1 MLKEFKFPDIGEG
14 IEEGEI
20 VRWYI
25 KEGDKVEEHQVVGE
39 VETDKAVAEIPS
51 PYSGTVLKIN
61 FKEGETVKV
70 GQVLFVIG
78 EVGEKVETKPEVKAP
93 KFTAAGAVGYL
104 EEAPE
109 EEVKPKPVI
118 TRHSTAEP
126 QVLATPIVRKLA
138 KDLGADITKIPGT
151 GPEGRITEEDVRKAG
166 ETKETPE
173 EKVPEIKKVRKY
185 DMWGYIDHVPL
196 KGLRKAIARHMV
208 ESVKHIPHV
217 TAMDEVDVTKLVILR
232 EQEKVKAQQQGIKLT
247 YLPFII
253 KACISGL
260 KEFPLLNAILDEE
273 NEDIIIK
280 KYYNIGFAVD
290 VDGEGLVVPVIKYA
304 DRKSILDIA
313 RELQEL
319 SEKART
325 RKLDLNDMRGGSFSI
340 TNYGSVGGMFATP
353 IINYPESAILGVGR
367 IYEKPAV
374 VEGKIEIRK
383 ILPLS
388 LVFDHR
394 VTDGAYA
401 ARFLN
406 AIISNLQNPE
416 KLLETLH
423 L

>member
-1 MLKEFKFPDIGEG
+1 MPKEFKFPDIGEG

-51 PYSGTVLKIN
+51 PYFGTVLKIN

-70 GQVLFVIG
+70 GQVLFIIG
-78 EVGEKVETKPEVKAP
+78 EEGEKIIAPEVKAP

-109 EEVKPKPVI
+109 EEVKPAPVI
-118 TRHSTAEP
+118 ARPSTAEP

-138 KDLGADITKIPGT
+138 KDLEVDITKVIGT
-151 GPEGRITEEDVRKAG
+151 GPEGRITEDDVRKA
-166 ETKETPE
+166 T
-173 EKVPEIKKVRKY
+173 EKVPEKKVPEMKVVKKY
-185 DMWGYIDHVPL
+185 DMWGYVDHTPL
-196 KGLRKAIARHMV
+196 KGIRKAIARHMV

-217 TAMDEVDVTKLVILR
+217 TTMDEADVSDLVKLR
-232 EQEKVKAQQQGIKLT
+232 ESEKVKAQEQGIKLT
-247 YLPFII
+247 YLPFIM
-253 KACISGL
+253 KACIVAL
-260 KEFPLLNAILDEE
+260 KEFPLLNASLDEE

-280 KYYNIGFAVD
+280 KYYSIGFAVD

-313 RELQEL
+313 KELQKL
-319 SEKART
+319 SEKARA
-325 RKLDLNDMRGGSFSI
+325 RKLDLNDMRGGTFSI
-340 TNYGSVGGMFATP
+340 TNYGSIGAIYATP
-353 IINYPESAILGVGR
+353 IINYPESAILGIGR
-367 IYEKPAV
+367 IYDKPLV
-374 VEGKIEIRK
+374 VDGKIEIRK
-383 ILPLS
+383 VMPLS

-394 VTDGAYA
+394 IADGAYA
-401 ARFLN
+401 TRFLN
-406 AIISNLQNPE
+406 IIILNLQTPE
-416 KLLETLH
+416 RH

>member
-1 MLKEFKFPDIGEG
+1 MPKEFKFPDIGEG

-51 PYSGTVLKIN
+51 PYPGTVLKIN

-78 EVGEKVETKPEVKAP
+78 EEGEHVSEVKHEAKGP
-93 KFTAAGAVGYL
+93 VFKAAGAVGYL

-109 EEVKPKPVI
+109 DEEVKPAFVVTKPPSV
-118 TRHSTAEP
+118 EP

-138 KDLGADITKIPGT
+138 KDLGVDITKVVGT
-151 GPEGRITEEDVRKAG
+151 GPEGRITEEDVKKAT

-173 EKVPEIKKVRKY
+173 SPAIKKVRKY

-196 KGLRKAIARHMV
+196 KGIRKAIARHMV

-217 TAMDEVDVTKLVILR
+217 TAMDEVDVTKLVALR

-253 KACISGL
+253 KACIAGL
-260 KEFPLLNAILDEE
+260 KEFPLLNASLDEE
-273 NEDIIIK
+273 NEDIITK

-290 VDGEGLVVPVIKYA
+290 VDGEGLIVPVIKYA
-304 DRKSILDIA
+304 DGKSILDIA
-313 RELQEL
+313 KELQEL
-319 SEKART
+319 AEKARA

-340 TNYGSVGGMFATP
+340 TNYGSIGGMFATP

-367 IYEKPAV
+367 MYEKPAV
-374 VEGKIEIRK
+374 VEG
-383 ILPLS
+383 
-388 LVFDHR
+388 R
-394 VTDGAYA
+394 V
-401 ARFLN
+401 
-406 AIISNLQNPE
+406 
-416 KLLETLH
+416 
-423 L
+423 